1 MIQFFVHVQSFA
13 IAEFSKPDQ
22 SDIDRFLTNYMKKK
36 LIVSSNLEMASIF
49 AWREQS
55 VVTSMFSV

>member
-1 MIQFFVHVQSFA
+1 MIQLFVHVQSFA

-49 AWREQS
+49 A
-55 VVTSMFSV
+55 

>member
-22 SDIDRFLTNYMKKK
+22 SDIDRFFNQLYEKETDY
-36 LIVSSNLEMASIF
+36 F
-49 AWREQS
+49 Q
-55 VVTSMFSV
+55 